1 MKQLVIAI
9 GAAIGVA
16 ALAATL
22 RGDSSPPPPTE
33 PVEAATAPGEPG
45 GSPLPS
51 PFDPPDTGGPGQ
63 EVPYEALSPADQAV
77 MDRGRAVGGDASTR
91 DAFRAASIQT
101 AREHAAEI
109 AARTLGLGAPE
120 AEQ

>member
-1 MKQLVIAI
+1 MKQLVIAM

-16 ALAATL
+16 AFAATL
-22 RGDSSPPPPTE
+22 RGDSSPAPSE
-33 PVEAATAPGEPG
+33 PATDATASGEAG
-45 GSPLPS
+45 ASPLPS

-77 MDRGRAVGGDASTR
+77 MDRGRNVGGAASTR